1 MQMHANRDEKK
12 YIDFKLM
19 LNFPKIKKVLKDEQK
34 LWSYLIDDEKYSSR
48 NYELDFER
56 KMIRKKGLS

>member
-34 LWSYLIDDEKYSSR
+34 LWSYLIDD
-48 NYELDFER
+48 
-56 KMIRKKGLS
+56 

>member
-19 LNFPKIKKVLKDEQK
+19 LNFPKIKKVLKNEQK